1 MKIGFLFPGQGSQSI
16 GMGKDIY
23 EKYESAKRIYN
34 SVEEITGINIANISF
49 EGSEETLNET
59 KNTQLAILTMSLA
72 ILEILKENDIT
83 CEIAAGL
90 SLGEY
95 SALINSEVISFEEGI
110 KLVQKRGE
118 FMQELLPKG
127 DWQMAAI
134 LGMTE
139 EQVVEVCKKVNSGYV
154 VPANY
159 NSVGQIA
166 ISGEKEAVLEAEQI
180 AKEMGAKK
188 VMILK
193 TAGPFHTEKLMDASN
208 ALRKELENITIN
220 KFKSK
225 VIKNI
230 DGEEYNDTEN
240 IKDILAKHGYNSA
253 PKTFDE
259 LYEIC
264 EKIKGE
270 LRIGQYSLGLPATPS
285 DLAWATWGLQQNLTG
300 GLIVSDDWLNSRA
313 NEPGY
318 KELAKFFY
326 TCSVNK
332 YANTGNITS
341 DGYSNLAEAL
351 FDGNVMMCWGGSWQI
366 ALFYTLAEDSG
377 DYSMIDK
384 IGVAP
389 IPTLTGDTNLTTAT
403 NGGWAYAISS
413 TAKGEKKAAA
423 VKFIDWL
430 FVKNPEILGDYFV
443 RSKMSR
449 TSASKK
455 VQEYLKTVEV
465 DVDSEWVEVVKN
477 VSDKAI
483 AEAYYP
489 WDLSYQVS
497 NMLQYFTQ
505 TTDKTYNIDSFN
517 AKYATVVKKI
527 NYDIEQ
533 IMSRQSYTG
542 NPWYE
547 EE

>member
-1 MKIGFLFPGQGSQSI
+1 MKKMAIVLCLITTLLCLSSCGGDEESQIDLTDKTKITFYARHFEDWSDLYTKNIVDEFNKIEGNDVYVDLKIYETDAYNDALVVARENGQSPEIFLTSYSSLPQDAREETVAVLNDLFPEDAWNDLDSNILDFVTFKDNIYAFPWFSEPGSI
-16 GMGKDIY
+16 FY
-23 EKYESAKRIYN
+23 YR
-34 SVEEITGINIANISF
+34 
-49 EGSEETLNET
+49 
-59 KNTQLAILTMSLA
+59 
-72 ILEILKENDIT
+72 
-83 CEIAAGL
+83 
-90 SLGEY
+90 
-95 SALINSEVISFEEGI
+95 
-110 KLVQKRGE
+110 
-118 FMQELLPKG
+118 
-127 DWQMAAI
+127 
-134 LGMTE
+134 
-139 EQVVEVCKKVNSGYV
+139 
-154 VPANY
+154 
-159 NSVGQIA
+159 
-166 ISGEKEAVLEAEQI
+166 
-180 AKEMGAKK
+180 
-188 VMILK
+188 
-193 TAGPFHTEKLMDASN
+193 
-208 ALRKELENITIN
+208 
-220 KFKSK
+220 
-225 VIKNI
+225 
-230 DGEEYNDTEN
+230 
-240 IKDILAKHGYNSA
+240 KDILAKYGYNSA

-403 NGGWAYAISS
+403 NGGWAYAVSS